1 MEENAV
7 TPSGKPYSPLDS
19 VAVPGQS
26 LTRPKGEYPWEQPPQ
41 FSDPDKA
48 IAELMDKISKPDNMA
63 KVFAL
68 LENGVTVVALV
79 DAMVLTGFAT
89 GKYNPNVSE
98 LIKPDLREFIMI
110 LAEKAEIEYTEGS
123 VKPRDAFQDTV
134 DELKTKKAEIK
145 ERGNPRE
152 PADIADEEVI
162 VEEPVEEKKGL
173 MMNERPTGIMARGGM

>member
-7 TPSGKPYSPLDS
+7 TPGGKPYSPLDS

-26 LTRPKGEYPWEQPPQ
+26 LTKPKGEYPWEQPPQ

-98 LIKPDLREFIMI
+98 LIKPDLREFIML
-110 LAEKAEIEYTEGS
+110 LADKADIEYKVGAVRERS
-123 VKPRDAFQDTV
+123 NFDRALEDLQEAN
-134 DELKTKKAEIK
+134 DETQ
-145 ERGNPRE
+145 
-152 PADIADEEVI
+152 
-162 VEEPVEEKKGL
+162 
-173 MMNERPTGIMARGGM
+173 